1 MAWSKVNI
9 TKADGERVEAQAP
22 VIVSASRATDIPA
35 FYSDWLMERVRAGY
49 VRWSNPFNGKPLY
62 VSFART
68 RVFVFWSKNP
78 APLLKHLDWFD
89 AQGYG
94 YYFQFTLNDYEAE
107 GLEPNVPS
115 LSERIDTFIR
125 LSERV
130 GKEKVIWRFDPL
142 ILTETIGVDELLRK
156 IERIGQRLKDYT
168 DKLVFSFAD
177 IGAYTR
183 VRNNLV
189 KEAVLYREFDEQAMN
204 ELASGISRLNTDW
217 KLQLATCAE
226 AIPLEAYGIAHN
238 KCIDDDLLIRL
249 FPEDQALMDYL
260 GVRIINPDL
269 FHSERIIE
277 RQGTNRKD
285 PGQREACQCI
295 ASKDI
300 GEYNTCPHLC
310 KYCYA
315 NASPE
320 RALRHWQQHLRNPH
334 AETIRET
341 SSNT

>member
-89 AQGYG
+89 DQGYG

-125 LSERV
+125 LSERI

-142 ILTETIGVDELLRK
+142 VLTATTGVDELLEK
-156 IERIGQRLKDYT
+156 AAYIGHRLKEHT

-177 IGAYTR
+177 IGTYTR
-183 VRNNLV
+183 VKNNLA
-189 KEAVLYREFDEQAMN
+189 KDAIPYREFDRQTME
-204 ELASGISRLNTDW
+204 ELAAGICRLNESW
-217 KLQLATCAE
+217 HLQLATCAE
-226 AIPLEAYGIAHN
+226 AIPLESYGILHN
-238 KCIDDDLLIRL
+238 KCVDDDLLIKL
-249 FPEDQALMDYL
+249 FPHDKALMDSL
-260 GVRIINPDL
+260 GVQITIPDL
-269 FHSERIIE
+269 FHQEPIVDKRE
-277 RQGTNRKD
+277 KNRKD
-285 PGQREACQCI
+285 PGQREACRCVM
-295 ASKDI
+295 SKDI

-315 NASPE
+315 NASAE
-320 RALRHWQQHLRNPH
+320 AAWRNWQHHLEHPH
-334 AETIRET
+334 AETIKGT
-341 SSNT
+341 Y

>member
-1 MAWSKVNI
+1 MRKIVIQTDTGRA
-9 TKADGERVEAQAP
+9 VEATAP
-22 VIVSASRATDIPA
+22 VIISASRSTDIPA
-35 FYSDWLMERVRAGY
+35 FYAKWFFNRLAKGY
-49 VRWSNPFNGKPLY
+49 CVWYNPFNRQKMY
-62 VSFART
+62 VSFARCK
-68 RVFVFWSKNP
+68 VIVFWTKNP
-78 APLLKHLDWFD
+78 KPILPYLHELDE
-89 AQGYG
+89 QGIH
-94 YYFQFTLNDYEAE
+94 YYFQVTLNDYTAE
-107 GLEPNVPS
+107 GFEPNVPS
-115 LSERIDTFIR
+115 VEERIRTFRELSEKIGH
-125 LSERV
+125 ERM
-130 GKEKVIWRFDPL
+130 IWRFDPL
-142 ILTETIGVDELLRK
+142 ILTPDMTPRTLLSRIWKIGN
-156 IERIGQRLKDYT
+156 QLKGYT

-189 KEAVLYREFDEQAMN
+189 KEAVPYREFDEQAMN